1 MDLVK
6 IAYEM
11 EKIAK
16 GAGELITHHGDLQID
31 EKSDAANIVTNMDVA
46 SQNYIIEKC
55 QQLIP
60 NSSFYAE
67 EEGRQE
73 LGEKYTW
80 VIDPIDG
87 TTNFAYDFQH
97 SCISIALLYQQK
109 GIVGVIYDPYL
120 DECFVGIEGKQSTL
134 NGKAIHCTSNIAS
147 HALVMIG
154 TSPYNKALADET
166 FDIAKRLFINC
177 RDLRRS
183 GSAALDICYVACGRV
198 DAFYESQ
205 LSPWDYAAGKVIL
218 ENAQG
223 KSHALH
229 GESFDYS
236 KPIGVLFTNQTC
248 FEEVKEII
256 EG

>member
-6 IAYEM
+6 IAYEI

-16 GAGELITHHGDLQID
+16 EAGELITHHENLEIS

-46 SQNYIIEKC
+46 SQNFIIEACRK
-55 QQLIP
+55 LIP

-67 EEGRQE
+67 EEGKQE
-73 LGEKYTW
+73 LGNEYTW

-87 TTNFAYDFQH
+87 TTNFAYDFKH
-97 SCISIALLYQQK
+97 SCISIALLYQKK
-109 GIVGVIYDPYL
+109 GKVGVVYDPYL
-120 DECFVGIEGKQSTL
+120 KECFVGIEGKQSTL
-134 NGKAIHCTSNIAS
+134 NGKAIHAAEHTLPY
-147 HALVMIG
+147 ALVMFG

-166 FDIAKRLFINC
+166 FETAKKLFLNC

-198 DAFYESQ
+198 DVFYESQ
-205 LSPWDYAAGKVIL
+205 LSPWDYAAGKIIA
-218 ENAQG
+218 ENAQA
-223 KSHALH
+223 KAHALH
-229 GESFDYS
+229 QDSFDYS
-236 KPIGVLFTNQTC
+236 RPIGVLFANKTC
-248 FEEVKEII
+248 FEDVLKVI